1 MGSRHIGTVRP
12 ATGTDRPQTLII
24 GLDGATFD
32 IIDPMLRERRL
43 PNIARLMKDGGRAT
57 LMSSTPPL
65 SPIAWASIV
74 TGVNPGKHGVY
85 DFAQREPDSY
95 EFVPNSSAKRRA
107 RAMWNILGDL
117 GKRVCVVNVPLTY
130 PAERVNGVMISGFP
144 SPPNAT
150 NWTYP
155 RTLGDD
161 LERELH
167 DIDFRKPV
175 ALVDD
180 GEEGGLLEDLTR
192 TTHNQVRVLKHLLAR
207 ERYDFI
213 MTVFDGIDAAS
224 HSLWRYLDPDHPKY
238 DTKLAPQG
246 RKAFYRSYEL
256 ADEAIGELLGEFE
269 TKPNVIILS
278 DHGNGPVY
286 YGVCINNWLAE
297 MGYLAFKRNLP
308 TRLKRWT
315 FRRGFNVY
323 SMFVLAKRLGILPSL
338 EAAYGKRSLALRV
351 VKKIALSFADIDW
364 ARTKVYSFGNYG
376 QLCVNVKGRE
386 PLGVVEAGA
395 EYDELVE
402 QIKRELLELKDPER
416 GNVIFDRVL
425 TKKDLYR
432 GPYAD
437 EAPDLV
443 FLDSKLLYNA
453 HRFFELASNSLVTPH
468 PIYSG
473 NHKPEGILI
482 ASGPR
487 FTANRGAGVVSIL
500 DVAPSVLV
508 LDGKAPPAYMDGEPL
523 LGMLRPLSG
532 SGEETV
538 LLVPKARVGEYRD
551 TREGVDTRQ
560 FIGEVMTDAEGHLD
574 KEFPR

>member
-1 MGSRHIGTVRP
+1 LSTV
-12 ATGTDRPQTLII
+12 GPQTLII

-32 IIDPMLRERRL
+32 IIDPMMGEGKL

-65 SPIAWASIV
+65 SPIAWASII

-85 DFAQREPDSY
+85 DFAQREPGSY
-95 EFVPNSSAKRRA
+95 DFVPNSSAKRHA
-107 RAMWNILGDL
+107 RAMWNILGDR

-130 PAERVNGVMISGFP
+130 PAEKVNGVMISGFP
-144 SPPNAT
+144 SPPDAE

-155 RTLGDD
+155 RSLGAD
-161 LERELH
+161 LARELH
-167 DIDFRKPV
+167 DVDFRKPV

-180 GEEGGLLEDLTR
+180 GEEEELLEELTKTIR
-192 TTHNQVRVLKHLLAR
+192 NQIRVLKHLLSK
-207 ERYDFI
+207 ERFDFI
-213 MTVFDGIDAAS
+213 MTVFDGIDTAS

-238 DTKLAPQG
+238 DPKLAEQG

-269 TKPNVIILS
+269 VQPNVIVLS

-297 MGYLAFKRNLP
+297 RGYLAFKRNVR
-308 TRLKRWT
+308 TDLKRWA

-323 SMFVLAKRLGILPSL
+323 SMFMLAKRLGILPSL
-338 EAAYGKRSLALRV
+338 EAAYGKSSLALRT
-351 VKKIALSFADIDW
+351 VKRIALSFDDIDW
-364 ARTKVYSFGNYG
+364 ERTKVYSFGNYG
-376 QLCVNVKGRE
+376 QLCVNLKGRE
-386 PLGVVEAGA
+386 PLGVIDAGP
-395 EYDELVE
+395 EYDELIE
-402 QIKRELLELKDPER
+402 QVRRELLELRDPER
-416 GNVIFDRVL
+416 GNVIFDHVL
-425 TKKDLYR
+425 TKKELYR

-443 FLDSKLLYNA
+443 FLDSKMLYNA

-487 FTANRGAGVVSIL
+487 FTANRGGDVASIV

-508 LDGKAPPAYMDGEPL
+508 LVGTAPPAYMDGKPL
-523 LGMLRPLSG
+523 LGMLRPVIDSVDEQVPLAPELRMS
-532 SGEETV
+532 ERRTV
-538 LLVPKARVGEYRD
+538 RKD
-551 TREGVDTRQ
+551 RELRQ
-560 FIGEVMTDAEGHLD
+560 FQGLAALPEPDQHSN